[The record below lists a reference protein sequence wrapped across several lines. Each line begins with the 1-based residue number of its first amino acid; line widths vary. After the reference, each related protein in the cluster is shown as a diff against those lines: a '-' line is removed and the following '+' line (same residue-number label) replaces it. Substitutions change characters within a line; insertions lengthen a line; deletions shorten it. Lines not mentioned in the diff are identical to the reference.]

1 MSHFSSFFSFLS
13 SFFFFPP
20 PSLYFALSGIC
31 FSHLFSFTPLLIWK
45 FCPPLICVLSNLSVY
60 LREFKVTCVLQ
71 PPKQHKDLRC
81 QSCHSIVYISYQGLI
96 SILIFLCPP
105 PKLVIIFIALT
116 WPSSAS
122 QNYSTCLSFPL
133 LIVPSWMLYLFSWII
148 FLPPEIHLLQISVDN
163 KFHFFMINPQLI
175 FV

>member
-1 MSHFSSFFSFLS
+1 MIVVIDIFVVFLVLPICPTFLPSFPFSRL
-13 SFFFFPP
+13 FFFFPP

-45 FCPPLICVLSNLSVY
+45 FCPLFICVLSNLSVY

-96 SILIFLCPP
+96 SILIFY
-105 PKLVIIFIALT
+105 A
-116 WPSSAS
+116 
-122 QNYSTCLSFPL
+122 
-133 LIVPSWMLYLFSWII
+133 
-148 FLPPEIHLLQISVDN
+148 
-163 KFHFFMINPQLI
+163 PQLDI
-175 FV
+175 TLLL